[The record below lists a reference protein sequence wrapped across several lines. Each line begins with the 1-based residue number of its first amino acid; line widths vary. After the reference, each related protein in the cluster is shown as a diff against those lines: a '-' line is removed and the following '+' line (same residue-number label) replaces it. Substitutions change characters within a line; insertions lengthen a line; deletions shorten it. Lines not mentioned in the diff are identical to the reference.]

1 MEDQSGV
8 NTGEL
13 GHRGHFRWCI
23 SRLSRWMPK
32 NGGASRRIRGLSF
45 GRRTKHL
52 RHDNLLE
59 RKRKERHRK
68 LENIV
73 RAVVRRIYVMTHR
86 RWRHTYRFD
95 LRTRITIIL
104 GLHFQRQWARHS
116 ISFTSTLW
124 VFLRTLEVKEI
135 HLQQQHCFESRF
147 LHIEQSWCILIQS
160 KAFCFNMYIF
170 ILSQSKAQKLQE
182 TKHFQGRLP
191 ADLSWL
197 FWG

>member
-13 GHRGHFRWCI
+13 RHGGHFRLYV

-52 RHDNLLE
+52 RHDKLLE

-73 RAVVRRIYVMTHR
+73 RAVVRRVYVMTHK
-86 RWRHTYRFD
+86 RWRHTYPFD
-95 LRTRITIIL
+95 FRTRITIIL
-104 GLHFQRQWARHS
+104 GLHFQRQWTRHS
-116 ISFTSTLW
+116 ITSTSTLW
-124 VFLRTLEVKEI
+124 VFLKPSEVKEI
-135 HLQQQHCFESRF
+135 HLQQQQRCF
-147 LHIEQSWCILIQS
+147 LPTEQSWCILIQS